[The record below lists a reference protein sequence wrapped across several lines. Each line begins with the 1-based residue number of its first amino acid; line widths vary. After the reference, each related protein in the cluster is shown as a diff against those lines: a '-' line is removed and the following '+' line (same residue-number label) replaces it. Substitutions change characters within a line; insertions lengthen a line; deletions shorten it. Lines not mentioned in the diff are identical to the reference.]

1 MYAYKELK
9 KELENVEEVAFLFN
23 KPLFTGKCSK
33 EILESERNIFGSE
46 FEAKI
51 KSDLLQKKIARECA
65 DWIQK
70 KVRFK
75 SNVSGEIMPGFVAI
89 NGKAYTG
96 IQDFTKVDLGA
107 ATGNNAYYPIVKTD
121 ETENSRY
128 FLKMFDEIWNDTA
141 RTKDVTKEVLDRIA
155 FLYNENSPE
164 FLYFVILYKIFSE
177 FLDDITEDKL
187 PNEATG
193 FKDSKIW
200 NTLYQFQKDAAVAI
214 VNKLEKY
221 NGCILADSVG
231 LGKTFTALAVVK
243 YYESRNR
250 SVLILCPKKLAEN
263 WNTYKSNYINNPL
276 AADRLRYDVL
286 FHTDL
291 SRDMVIQTVLTLEE
305 LTGVTMIWYGE
316 FRIKTN

>member
-1 MYAYKELK
+1 MCRLDTE
-9 KELENVEEVAFLFN
+9 
-23 KPLFTGKCSK
+23 
-33 EILESERNIFGSE
+33 
-46 FEAKI
+46 
-51 KSDLLQKKIARECA
+51 
-65 DWIQK
+65 

-250 SVLILCPKKLAEN
+250 SVLICALRN
-263 WNTYKSNYINNPL
+263 WQKTGIHIRVTILIIRWLLIGSDMMFCSTLI
-276 AADRLRYDVL
+276 
-286 FHTDL
+286 FHEI
-291 SRDMVIQTVLTLEE
+291 MVIQTVLTLEE

>member
-291 SRDMVIQTVLTLEE
+291 
-305 LTGVTMIWYGE
+305 
-316 FRIKTN
+316 

>member
-214 VNKLEKY
+214 VNKLKKY

-291 SRDMVIQTVLTLEE
+291 SRDHGNSNGLDL
-305 LTGVTMIWYGE
+305 G
-316 FRIKTN
+316 RINWGNYDLVWRV

>member
-221 NGCILADSVG
+221 NGCILG
-231 LGKTFTALAVVK
+231 GF
-243 YYESRNR
+243 SR
-250 SVLILCPKKLAEN
+250 P
-263 WNTYKSNYINNPL
+263 W
-276 AADRLRYDVL
+276 
-286 FHTDL
+286 
-291 SRDMVIQTVLTLEE
+291 
-305 LTGVTMIWYGE
+305 
-316 FRIKTN
+316 

>member
-33 EILESERNIFGSE
+33 GILESERNIFGSE

-291 SRDMVIQTVLTLEE
+291 SRDHGNSNGLDL
-305 LTGVTMIWYGE
+305 G
-316 FRIKTN
+316 RINWGNYDLVWRV

>member
-291 SRDMVIQTVLTLEE
+291 LRDHGNSNGLDL
-305 LTGVTMIWYGE
+305 G
-316 FRIKTN
+316 RINWGNYDLVWRA

>member
-1 MYAYKELK
+1 MG
-9 KELENVEEVAFLFN
+9 FSF
-23 KPLFTGKCSK
+23 S
-33 EILESERNIFGSE
+33 
-46 FEAKI
+46 
-51 KSDLLQKKIARECA
+51 
-65 DWIQK
+65 
-70 KVRFK
+70 FK
-75 SNVSGEIMPGFVAI
+75 
-89 NGKAYTG
+89 
-96 IQDFTKVDLGA
+96 D
-107 ATGNNAYYPIVKTD
+107 
-121 ETENSRY
+121 
-128 FLKMFDEIWNDTA
+128 
-141 RTKDVTKEVLDRIA
+141 
-155 FLYNENSPE
+155 
-164 FLYFVILYKIFSE
+164 KIFSE

-291 SRDMVIQTVLTLEE
+291 SRDHGNSNGLDL
-305 LTGVTMIWYGE
+305 G
-316 FRIKTN
+316 RINWGNYDLVWRV

>member
-276 AADRLRYDVL
+276 IGSDMMFCSTLI
-286 FHTDL
+286 FHEI
-291 SRDMVIQTVLTLEE
+291 MVIQTVLTLEE

-316 FRIKTN
+316 LRIKTN

>member
-263 WNTYKSNYINNPL
+263 WNTYK
-276 AADRLRYDVL
+276 
-286 FHTDL
+286 
-291 SRDMVIQTVLTLEE
+291 
-305 LTGVTMIWYGE
+305 
-316 FRIKTN
+316 